1 MTPELAPQPRQNDEA
16 TDREV
21 SNEAVLA
28 LQGPVLNS
36 LFAGDEVAML
46 QWLPTNGHILRAVVS
61 KYLKEGGDPEQVEA
75 VVEKVRERLAEVR
88 SIH

>member
-1 MTPELAPQPRQNDEA
+1 
-16 TDREV
+16 
-21 SNEAVLA
+21 
-28 LQGPVLNS
+28 